1 MQQHATAAALGEN
14 PSKGVNE
21 DLLGRRWFHFFG
33 LCCRAKFLAIRS
45 TLFKA
50 LSFLAEALDRTAQE
64 HMSFSEV
71 LSIQIADDL
80 KALEKKKEETRK
92 KVL

>member
-1 MQQHATAAALGEN
+1 MVDCH
-14 PSKGVNE
+14 
-21 DLLGRRWFHFFG
+21 
-33 LCCRAKFLAIRS
+33 S

-50 LSFLAEALDRTAQE
+50 LSFLADALDRTAQE

-71 LSIQIADDL
+71 LSIQVADDL

-92 KVL
+92 KVLEPILSPASCSH

>member
-1 MQQHATAAALGEN
+1 MLG
-14 PSKGVNE
+14 G
-21 DLLGRRWFHFFG
+21 H
-33 LCCRAKFLAIRS
+33 S
-45 TLFKA
+45 TLFNA

-71 LSIQIADDL
+71 LSIQVADDL